1 MKSMATDSRSILLL
15 YVHPAHQRS
24 KVNAT
29 LLEAVADLDG
39 VTVNDLYQEYPRFD
53 VNVAREQELLL
64 AHDIVVV
71 QHPFFWYSVPALY
84 REWQDL
90 VLEHGWAYGGEGNSL
105 RDKWVVH
112 AVSTGGSAEAYCDRG
127 YNRHSMAELLRSHE
141 QTARVCGM
149 RYLEPFVVHGT
160 HLMTVER
167 RAVHAARYREYL
179 LALQDV
185 SRDPGSVA
193 PSDFALSGV
202 RLSEQGEER
211 RHA

>member
-1 MKSMATDSRSILLL
+1 MKQAARQSRKILIL

-39 VTVNDLYQEYPRFD
+39 VTVHDLYQEYPRFD
-53 VNVAREQELLL
+53 VDVPREQALLMD
-64 AHDIVVV
+64 HDIIVV

-90 VLEHGWAYGGEGNSL
+90 VLEHGWAYGSEGSAL

-112 AVSTGGSAEAYCDRG
+112 CVSTGGSAEAYCNQG
-127 YNRHSMAELLRSHE
+127 YNRYAMAELMRPHE

-167 RAVHAARYREYL
+167 RAAHAASYREYL
-179 LALQDV
+179 MALQDMSVDPASV
-185 SRDPGSVA
+185 SQR
-193 PSDFALSGV
+193 ALSALRARGA
-202 RLSEQGEER
+202 SQGEEGP
-211 RHA
+211 HA